1 MPYPERTLLIIDG
14 VINLLLGA
22 LLICFPLGI
31 AAVLGVPTSE
41 HAFYPTLLG
50 AVLFGIGVA
59 LLIDVLGASRGLRG
73 LGMAGAIAINFCGA
87 GALVLWL
94 IVAPPDMALR
104 GRVLLWSI
112 AIVVLAVG
120 LLEAIS
126 VTARRPRTTR

>member
-1 MPYPERTLLIIDG
+1 MHYPERTLLIIDG

-22 LLICFPLGI
+22 LLLCFPLGI
-31 AAVLGVPTSE
+31 AAVLGVPSPA
-41 HAFYPTLLG
+41 HAFYATLLG

-59 LLIDVLGASRGLRG
+59 LLIDVFGAARGLRG

-94 IVAPPDMALR
+94 IVAPPDIPLR

-112 AIVVLAVG
+112 AIVVLTVG
-120 LLEAIS
+120 LVEMIVAAA
-126 VTARRPRTTR
+126 TKPRSGG